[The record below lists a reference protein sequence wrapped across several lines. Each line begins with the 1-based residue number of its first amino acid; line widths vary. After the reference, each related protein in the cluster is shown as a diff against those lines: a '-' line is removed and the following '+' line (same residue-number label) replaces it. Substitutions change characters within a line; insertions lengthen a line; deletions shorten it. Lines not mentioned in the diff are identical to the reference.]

1 MGVIL
6 LNFKNECHFHFFL
19 LKGVGGAE
27 SLLAMN
33 HCKIPNI
40 YWKYWNCFENLEF
53 LIPPV
58 GRETWWVKNWRQQWW
73 RRRECKEVP
82 WLCSWAMV
90 CPHTA
95 AAAVGEGKM
104 GPAKQPWLNWK
115 PAGLCPGH
123 LIAWF
128 WGAFLFVFF
137 CCVKEEKESRKRDPF
152 SNWLTHTLWD
162 KSWTPTP
169 ERGLGPAGPELKA
182 PEKNQMLPTQRKLTF
197 LACWPITS
205 CGTYTITITTA
216 FFSKRDTYSVSL
228 SSFNWNDTI

>member
-1 MGVIL
+1 MSFLFIFFF
-6 LNFKNECHFHFFL
+6 FK
-19 LKGVGGAE
+19 GAGGAE
-27 SLLAMN
+27 PLLAMN

-73 RRRECKEVP
+73 RRQECREVSMAVLTC
-82 WLCSWAMV
+82 AMV

-95 AAAVGEGKM
+95 AAAVGEEKM

-115 PAGLCPGH
+115 PAGLCPRH

-128 WGAFLFVFF
+128 WGALLFVFF
-137 CCVKEEKESRKRDPF
+137 CCVKEEKKAWPLLRLAHSNTLGQILDTHARERPWTNRPRAESTREK
-152 SNWLTHTLWD
+152 SNASYSAQTNLSSVL
-162 KSWTPTP
+162 
-169 ERGLGPAGPELKA
+169 AI
-182 PEKNQMLPTQRKLTF
+182 TF
-197 LACWPITS
+197 

-228 SSFNWNDTI
+228 FSFHWNDTIYKFSFEFLNCI